1 MTSLPAAPA
10 VTELTSA
17 DLVQFEAALR
27 QQRSFRIDQLTEL
40 STGAGSDIAATAT
53 SEVADALEQAARHAL
68 GEIDLALDRLR
79 CGRYGRC
86 VDCGQAV
93 GRDRLEVLPSAARC
107 MSCQHRIGNGRPP
120 PRRHTL
126 HRHEARS
133 AR

>member
-40 STGAGSDIAATAT
+40 STGAGSEVAATAT
-53 SEVADALEQAARHAL
+53 LEIAEELEHAARHAL

-86 VDCGQAV
+86 VDCGHAV

-107 MSCQHRIGNGRPP
+107 MSCEHRIGHGRPP
-120 PRRHTL
+120 PRRHAMP
-126 HRHEARS
+126 RHETRS

>member
-10 VTELTSA
+10 VTELTNA
-17 DLVQFEAALR
+17 DLVQLEVALR
-27 QQRSFRIDQLTEL
+27 EQRNFRVHQLTEL
-40 STGAGSDIAATAT
+40 SKGAGSDTAAAA
-53 SEVADALEQAARHAL
+53 SEVAKALEQAARHAL

-86 VDCGQAV
+86 VDCGHAV

-107 MSCQHRIGNGRPP
+107 MSCEHRIGHGRPP
-120 PRRHTL
+120 PRRHAMP
-126 HRHEARS
+126 RHETRS